1 MPQANR
7 YNKSFFL
14 IILGILFYLSFLI
27 IKPFASYLILAT
39 VIAVIVN
46 PLYRWLEGRLSSRNV
61 AAALILILVLL
72 ILILPASSIIT
83 ALSQQAAR
91 AYDSIDIKT
100 VEGIIGNVNA
110 AMGTDIEI
118 EQATERIFIG
128 VRDMVIGSLPGLVG
142 SITDALL
149 GIFVMFFTLFY
160 LLIAQENILSV
171 VQQYIPLKPEN
182 RKKLFSE
189 MQKVAKAVIL
199 GQFFTALIQGTIGG
213 IGFFLFG
220 FPQPIFWGFVM
231 VITAFIPFLGTPIVW
246 APTAIV
252 AILNGNYVAGIGL
265 AIYGAAIVMNV
276 DNLIRPR
283 LVADASGLHPILA
296 LLGAIG
302 GIYLFGI
309 LGFIIGPLVLA
320 FTVTMLRFFEKEVA

>member
-7 YNKSFFL
+7 YNKAFFL

-160 LLIAQENILSV
+160 LLIAQESPDRGTSMWRPVFFAI
-171 VQQYIPLKPEN
+171 
-182 RKKLFSE
+182 F
-189 MQKVAKAVIL
+189 VIL
-199 GQFFTALIQGTIGG
+199 F
-213 IGFFLFG
+213 
-220 FPQPIFWGFVM
+220 
-231 VITAFIPFLGTPIVW
+231 AFSP
-246 APTAIV
+246 
-252 AILNGNYVAGIGL
+252 
-265 AIYGAAIVMNV
+265 
-276 DNLIRPR
+276 
-283 LVADASGLHPILA
+283 SSCC
-296 LLGAIG
+296 
-302 GIYLFGI
+302 
-309 LGFIIGPLVLA
+309 
-320 FTVTMLRFFEKEVA
+320 